1 MCFSEKN
8 KNNQEKEIRKPVVAG
23 QFYEKDF
30 KNLNKQIEAC
40 FNSNKGSGVISK
52 TRFKNLIAVI
62 SPHAGYFFSGA
73 CASWAYK
80 EIAESEFPDAYIIL
94 GPNHYGFDSGISK
107 KEWETPL
114 GIIETNKEIIELL
127 EKKTSLKI
135 NENCH
140 IFEHSIEV
148 QLPFLQYVSCD
159 KIKEL
164 KIVPIVIGHELDF
177 KEIGKEL
184 FNIYSELEKK
194 KKKIAF
200 IISSDFTHY
209 GKNYDYLPFV
219 SDVKNKI
226 NQLDQGAINLIKN
239 LDVNGFY
246 NYLKKTK
253 ITICGFSPILVFL
266 TFLNELTKIKK
277 INSELLMYYTSG
289 DILGYKNSVS
299 YVSMVFR

>member
-1 MCFSEKN
+1 MCFNEKN
-8 KNNQEKEIRKPVVAG
+8 KNNNEKEIRKPVVSG

-30 KNLNKQIEAC
+30 DNLIKQIEAC
-40 FNSNKGSGVISK
+40 FNSNKGSG
-52 TRFKNLIAVI
+52 LIEKKRIKELIGVI

-94 GPNHYGFDSGISK
+94 GPNHYGYESGISK
-107 KEWETPL
+107 KDWETPL
-114 GIIETNKEIIELL
+114 GIIETNKEVIKLL
-127 EKKTSLKI
+127 EEKTILKV

-140 IFEHSIEV
+140 IFEHSLEV

-164 KIVPIVIGHELDF
+164 KIVPIVIGQDIN
-177 KEIGKEL
+177 KEIGKQI
-184 FNIYSELEKK
+184 FNVYSELEKK
-194 KKKIAF
+194 KKKIVF

-226 NQLDQGAINLIKN
+226 YDLDKKAINLIKN
-239 LDVNGFY
+239 LDAEGFFDY
-246 NYLKKTK
+246 FKKTK
-253 ITICGFSPILVFL
+253 ITICGFMPILVFL
-266 TFLNELTKIKK
+266 SFLNELNKIKK
-277 INSELLMYYTSG
+277 IDSELLMHYTSG

-299 YVSMVFR
+299 YVSMAFR